1 MSPLM
6 PLTAAWMSHIGLLTA
21 SPKSGVVRPSPLML
35 SQSAAMLDSPF
46 LPHGYCYLWNTP
58 LLLTHLFSDT
68 LIGLSYVAISLSLAY
83 LVHRARRDIPFSL
96 VFIAFGLFIVA
107 CGLTHFMEVWTL
119 WHPSY
124 WAAGAVKVVTAA
136 ASVTTAVA
144 MPFTIPRVLLTVR
157 AARFSREHAI
167 ANARAIAL
175 QEQNALLESQAIQ
188 LEESVHT
195 SEKLAAALEQ
205 TNRELV
211 QAATAAE
218 LARVAAENANHV
230 KSEFLAVMSH
240 ELRTPLNAIIGYEQ
254 LLEDGMS
261 GPVSDLQHRQ
271 LGRIRLSAAHLLGLI
286 DEVLTLASLE
296 AGALVPAQTPISV
309 HAMLEEACVLVKPA
323 ADAKGVEMRAELPTN
338 DAMLVS
344 DPLRVRQILVN
355 LLTNAVK
362 YTEQGEIVLRAAVS
376 ADHARFVVADTGIGI
391 PSDST
396 SQIFDPFWQAESTR
410 TRKVGGVGLGLSVAL
425 QLARALGG
433 ELELTSTSPSGS
445 TFTLSLPLC
454 GIRTA

>member
-6 PLTAAWMSHIGLLTA
+6 SFP
-21 SPKSGVVRPSPLML
+21 
-35 SQSAAMLDSPF
+35 AMADSPY
-46 LPHGYCYLWNTP
+46 LPHGYCYLWNQP
-58 LLLTHLFSDT
+58 LLFTHLLSDT
-68 LIGLSYVAISLSLAY
+68 LIGLSYVAISLSLAF
-83 LVHRARRDIPFSL
+83 LVHRARNDIPFSL
-96 VFIAFGLFIVA
+96 LFIAFGLFIVA

-144 MPFTIPRVLLTVR
+144 MPFTIPKVLLTVR
-157 AARFSREHAI
+157 AKRYSREHAI
-167 ANARAIAL
+167 ATARAVAL

-195 SEKLAAALEQ
+195 SEELASALEQ

-211 QAATAAE
+211 QAVAAAE

-230 KSEFLAVMSH
+230 KSDFLAVMSH

-254 LLEDGMS
+254 LLEEGMS
-261 GPVSDLQHRQ
+261 GPVSDVQQRQ
-271 LGRIRLSAAHLLGLI
+271 LGRIRLSATHLLGLI

-296 AGALVPAQTPISV
+296 AGAIVPAQTPVSL
-309 HAMLEEACVLVKPA
+309 HAIVEEACVLVKPA
-323 ADAKGVEMRAELPTN
+323 ADVKNVGMRVELPAS
-338 DAMLVS
+338 DPVLVS

-362 YTEQGEIVLRAAVS
+362 YTEKGEIVLRASVG
-376 ADHARFVVADTGIGI
+376 ADHARFVVTDTGIGI
-391 PSDST
+391 PPEST

-433 ELELTSTSPSGS
+433 TLELTSTSPSGS
-445 TFTLSLPLC
+445 TFTLSLPLR
-454 GIRTA
+454 GVHTA

>member
-1 MSPLM
+1 MSPPM
-6 PLTAAWMSHIGLLTA
+6 SLTAMADG
-21 SPKSGVVRPSPLML
+21 PY
-35 SQSAAMLDSPF
+35 
-46 LPHGYCYLWNTP
+46 LPHGYCYLWNQP
-58 LLLTHLFSDT
+58 LLLTHLLSDT
-68 LIGLSYVAISLSLAY
+68 LIGLSYVAISLSLAF
-83 LVHRARRDIPFSL
+83 LVHRARNDIPFSL
-96 VFIAFGLFIVA
+96 VFVAFGLFIVA

-144 MPFTIPRVLLTVR
+144 MPFTIPKILLTVR
-157 AARFSREHAI
+157 AKRFSREHAI
-167 ANARAIAL
+167 ASARALAL

-195 SEKLAAALEQ
+195 SEELAAALEQ

-211 QAATAAE
+211 QAVSAAE
-218 LARVAAENANHV
+218 TARAAAENANHV
-230 KSEFLAVMSH
+230 KSDFLAVMSH

-254 LLEDGMS
+254 LLEEGMS
-261 GPVSDLQHRQ
+261 GPVSDVQQRQ
-271 LGRIRLSAAHLLGLI
+271 LGRIKLSATHLLGLI

-296 AGALVPAQTPISV
+296 AGAIVPAQTPVSV
-309 HAMLEEACVLVKPA
+309 HAIVEEACVLVKPA
-323 ADAKGVEMRAELPTN
+323 ADAKGVGMRVELPEH

-362 YTEQGEIVLRAAVS
+362 YTEHGEIVVRAAVS
-376 ADHARFVVADTGIGI
+376 GDDARFVVTDTGIGI
-391 PSDST
+391 PPEST
-396 SQIFDPFWQAESTR
+396 AQIFDPFWQAESTR

-425 QLARALGG
+425 QLAHALGG
-433 ELELTSTSPSGS
+433 TLELTSTSPSGS
-445 TFTLSLPLC
+445 VFTLALPL
-454 GIRTA
+454 GGVHTP